1 MGKLSL
7 LIFHASLKM
16 SLNRRKFQE
25 NQTIKNDRNH
35 RPRETYSNNLETFI
49 STANEQIGHHFA
61 SRIVAILIP
70 RDAMTIQRW
79 QLEFQ
84 NMD

>member
-1 MGKLSL
+1 ML
-7 LIFHASLKM
+7 
-16 SLNRRKFQE
+16 LNRRKFQE
-25 NQTIKNDRNH
+25 NQTIKNYRNH
-35 RPRETYSNNLETFI
+35 RPRQTYANNSETFI
-49 STANEQIGHHFA
+49 SNDNEQIGHHFA